1 MSYITGSKKFQK
13 SMNGLIVF
21 DSGSG
26 VLIEGNSITTGNL
39 LSDNIITDN
48 LTVNQQSNFTNLPV
62 CSIITSTLDTQ
73 LINSSIGN
81 SKYAQLNSNNTYNSI
96 YNQFNGVLPSS
107 DQSTVSSNY
116 DLINLLIGN
125 QYYGKLN
132 SNNVFSALNTFNN
145 LPTSPATT
153 SGNTNQLINRACGNI
168 FYPQLTGN
176 NNFLSNNTFNLS
188 LPTSNIS
195 SSTTTT
201 QLINRACGN
210 LVYPQLT
217 VNNVFSGLI
226 NEFQG
231 TNTKISSSSAFEVL
245 SNTSN
250 INGINCNILPS
261 NSCVIT
267 SPTININGTNCN
279 ILPSNSCIITSP
291 TTNINGTNMNINSTG
306 SLSIVPT
313 TTFSRNPKISLYPP
327 IDSDDVVTKN
337 YVDQEIL
344 TIPNLTTL
352 TTIVIGHQSNS
363 LVDGG
368 IAIGQNADVL
378 INGNNAIAIG
388 NNSICNFSN
397 STAIGNNSVST
408 AANQITLGTSGDNVR
423 CGKMTPMYVSLIF
436 TSGQIG
442 FCTYTNNT
450 SGGTLSSTTGVT
462 LFTTPVLVVG
472 VYSFSVQFDMGTTTN
487 INNVISYSLKSTT
500 ANVIFNDVVFQGR
513 ATNQRFTHG
522 FSLTQIL
529 GFQTSLNLLASINT
543 GSCTYTFR
551 TYITTCRVA

>member
-21 DSGSG
+21 DTGSG
-26 VLIEGNSITTGNL
+26 VLIEGNSITTGDL

-62 CSIITSTLDTQ
+62 CSIITSTLDTE
-73 LINSSIGN
+73 LINSTIGN
-81 SKYAQLNSNNTYNSI
+81 SKYAR
-96 YNQFNGVLPSS
+96 
-107 DQSTVSSNY
+107 
-116 DLINLLIGN
+116 
-125 QYYGKLN
+125 LN

-153 SGNTNQLINRACGNI
+153 SGTTNQLINRACGNI

-195 SSTTTT
+195 SSTTTN

-217 VNNVFSGLI
+217 VSNTFTGLI

-245 SNTSN
+245 SNTTN
-250 INGINCNILPS
+250 ISGI
-261 NSCVIT
+261 
-267 SPTININGTNCN
+267 NCN
-279 ILPSNSCIITSP
+279 ILPSNSCIITTPTMNINCTDCNILPSNTFIITSP
-291 TTNINGTNMNINSTG
+291 TMNINGTNMNINSTG

-313 TTFSRNPKISLYPP
+313 TTFSKNPKITIYPP
-327 IDSDDVVTKN
+327 IASDDVVTKN

-352 TTIVIGHQSNS
+352 TTIVIGNQSNS
-363 LVDGG
+363 LVNGG
-368 IAIGQNADVL
+368 IAIGQNADIL

-397 STAIGNNSVST
+397 STAIGNSSVST
-408 AANQITLGTSGDNVR
+408 AANQITLGVSTDTVR

-442 FCTYTNNT
+442 FCTYTNT
-450 SGGTLSSTTGVT
+450 SGGTLSSTTGINLLT
-462 LFTTPVLVVG
+462 SPVLLGG

-487 INNVISYSLKSTT
+487 INNVISYSLKTT
-500 ANVIFNDVVFQGR
+500 TGNVILNDVVFQGR